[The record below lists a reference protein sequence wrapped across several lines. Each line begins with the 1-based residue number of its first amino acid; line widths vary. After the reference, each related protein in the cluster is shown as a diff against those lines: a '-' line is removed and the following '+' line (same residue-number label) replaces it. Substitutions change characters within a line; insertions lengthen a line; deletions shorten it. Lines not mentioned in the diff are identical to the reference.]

1 MNAAARLRAGRQAA
15 LLFIGGGLITV
26 LNAPMGAESHGLAL
40 GSVGVAAFLIGV
52 CALAVPWG
60 RWPARTSLVTL
71 IPPAFVLIVIANA
84 YGHASPYTY
93 ALYYI
98 LVFVWIGLTQPRLTA
113 LALAPLAALAY
124 VFPVLIGQPRPGL
137 VVSLTDALPVCLLVG
152 ETISWVMERLA
163 KAQQEGASRV
173 ANLEALVGAGA
184 ALECNTDPSH
194 LPDEVARVAGALFD
208 SDEVAVLVGRD
219 EAMTVVGRKGTD
231 DFASLQT
238 QPVSAICAR
247 AEPEYLAEEHT
258 LVVPLRASLRT
269 IGALVVRVEAE
280 PDEFLVGLAR
290 VFSSQAGLALERHHA
305 VGRLQGTEV
314 RDPATG
320 LGTRA
325 HADAL
330 ISGLEPDDVVLAMTI
345 TGARQAEAAF
355 LLGPFLER
363 ELRTYDSAAQHD
375 EGVIVILRNAGG
387 AAEAAT
393 RRIGATWARSHP
405 GVPLLLGMAVHRPPS
420 FPDDTVAAARAAM
433 TQISG
438 VRPAPPWDVAN
449 WAV

>member
-93 ALYYI
+93 SLYYI

-184 ALECNTDPSH
+184 AS
-194 LPDEVARVAGALFD
+194 
-208 SDEVAVLVGRD
+208 
-219 EAMTVVGRKGTD
+219 
-231 DFASLQT
+231 
-238 QPVSAICAR
+238 SAI
-247 AEPEYLAEEHT
+247 PT
-258 LVVPLRASLRT
+258 PRT
-269 IGALVVRVEAE
+269 CPTRWQGSPAPCSIATRW
-280 PDEFLVGLAR
+280 P
-290 VFSSQAGLALERHHA
+290 FSS
-305 VGRLQGTEV
+305 
-314 RDPATG
+314 
-320 LGTRA
+320 
-325 HADAL
+325 
-330 ISGLEPDDVVLAMTI
+330 
-345 TGARQAEAAF
+345 
-355 LLGPFLER
+355 
-363 ELRTYDSAAQHD
+363 
-375 EGVIVILRNAGG
+375 
-387 AAEAAT
+387 AAT
-393 RRIGATWARSHP
+393 RP
-405 GVPLLLGMAVHRPPS
+405 
-420 FPDDTVAAARAAM
+420 
-433 TQISG
+433 
-438 VRPAPPWDVAN
+438 
-449 WAV
+449 